1 VRHLPTETTTYP
13 TQPAAGVPT
22 VTIEKIGDT
31 WIITSIGGATAY
43 TDHER
48 AMDAFDAALAGLPPA

>member
-1 VRHLPTETTTYP
+1 M
-13 TQPAAGVPT
+13 PT

-31 WIITSIGGATAY
+31 WIITTIGGATAY

-48 AMDAFDAALAGLPPA
+48 AMDAFDAALAGLPQA